1 MTKFR
6 IKHQDTAN
14 NCEKTHTEHAAVA
27 NGCIVILELLQDD
40 QKIIE
45 EGLER
50 LSREGGEKKCMHDL
64 IEKEFRMGKWEPSD
78 THDCSELCEDKSHKA
93 EDEKCK
99 CGCIGHDGPCCIASP
114 QPPQGKEKWVDDIDA
129 LLVYMVSVALSKEKA
144 DSLKVKTERAE
155 EFNKAGIRIK
165 FFIRELLEKT
175 REEALRESGWLL

>member
-78 THDCSELCEDKSHKA
+78 THDCSELCEDKSHKP

-99 CGCIGHDGPCCIASP
+99 C
-114 QPPQGKEKWVDDIDA
+114 
-129 LLVYMVSVALSKEKA
+129 
-144 DSLKVKTERAE
+144 
-155 EFNKAGIRIK
+155 
-165 FFIRELLEKT
+165 
-175 REEALRESGWLL
+175 